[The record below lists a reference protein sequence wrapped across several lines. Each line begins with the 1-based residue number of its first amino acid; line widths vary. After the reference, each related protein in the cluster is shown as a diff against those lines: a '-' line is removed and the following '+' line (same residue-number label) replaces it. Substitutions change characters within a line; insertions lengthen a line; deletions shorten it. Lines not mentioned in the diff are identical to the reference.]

1 MNVFEPHSIIIWF
14 NKNYK
19 WIEVDSNEKTVLTFK
34 GIFSRFIK
42 SDYYQTLNL
51 KTKKKT
57 TFRYLKNLINYNG
70 LFENDYIESIDQIIN
85 NKRIHKYHLLK
96 GWELKNENST
106 TNTNI
111 NNNPI

>member
-42 SDYYQTLNL
+42 SDYYQTLNPI
-51 KTKKKT
+51 TKMKT
-57 TFRYLKNLINYNG
+57 TFCYFKKLINSNG
-70 LFENDYIESIDQIIN
+70 LFKGYSIEATIRTS
-85 NKRIHKYHLLK
+85 NK
-96 GWELKNENST
+96 
-106 TNTNI
+106 
-111 NNNPI
+111 